1 MTGCDG
7 IKMKGLLAPK
17 WVNTGESFRLLCD
30 YDLGRDAMYSIKWF
44 KDDTEV
50 FRYIPTNQ
58 PLQYKSFQIPGIV
71 VLEKESKPNNLVLS
85 VTGARGS
92 GTYKC
97 EVTIETPSFV
107 TLAEST
113 QVTVM
118 TPPLIPPKIEGVADF
133 YTPGDLV
140 DINCTSL
147 ESKPAAALEWRINN
161 QKVQNFGDDFF
172 LTFEFSFFFF
182 QAKQGTFLPTT
193 TSLNQTSALETSI
206 SNLR

>member
-172 LTFEFSFFFF
+172 LIFEFSFFFSGKTRHIF
-182 QAKQGTFLPTT
+182 AYHDIV
-193 TSLNQTSALETSI
+193 E
-206 SNLR
+206 SNFSFGNFYI

>member
-71 VLEKESKPNNLVLS
+71 VLEKASKPNNLVIS
-85 VTGARGS
+85 VTGAKGS
-92 GTYKC
+92 GIYKC
-97 EVTIETPSFV
+97 EVTI
-107 TLAEST
+107 
-113 QVTVM
+113 
-118 TPPLIPPKIEGVADF
+118 G
-133 YTPGDLV
+133 
-140 DINCTSL
+140 N
-147 ESKPAAALEWRINN
+147 
-161 QKVQNFGDDFF
+161 
-172 LTFEFSFFFF
+172 SFF
-182 QAKQGTFLPTT
+182 
-193 TSLNQTSALETSI
+193 I
-206 SNLR
+206 

>member
-1 MTGCDG
+1 
-7 IKMKGLLAPK
+7 
-17 WVNTGESFRLLCD
+17 
-30 YDLGRDAMYSIKWF
+30 MYSIKWF

-85 VTGARGS
+85 VTGAKGS

-172 LTFEFSFFFF
+172 LTFEFSFFF

>member
-172 LTFEFSFFFF
+172 LTFEFSFFF

>member
-161 QKVQNFGDDFF
+161 QKVQNFGDDYF
-172 LTFEFSFFFF
+172 LTFEFSFFF

>member
-85 VTGARGS
+85 VTGAKGS

-172 LTFEFSFFFF
+172 LTFEFSFFF

>member
-71 VLEKESKPNNLVLS
+71 VLEKASKPNNLVLS
-85 VTGARGS
+85 VTGAKGS

-161 QKVQNFGDDFF
+161 QKVHNFGDDFF
-172 LTFEFSFFFF
+172 LTFEFSFFFSGKTRHIF
-182 QAKQGTFLPTT
+182 AYHDIV
-193 TSLNQTSALETSI
+193 E
-206 SNLR
+206 SNFSFGNFYI

>member
-172 LTFEFSFFFF
+172 LTFQFSFFF

>member
-85 VTGARGS
+85 VTGAKGS

-172 LTFEFSFFFF
+172 LTFEFSFF
-182 QAKQGTFLPTT
+182 
-193 TSLNQTSALETSI
+193 
-206 SNLR
+206 